1 MKGNRKTRVWLL
13 LILALLLV
21 LPSGLSV
28 AAAAEPEA
36 EEEEIVWEVWREEN
50 FQEAP
55 AVPNTWT
62 PDNYDIQDDYFFGEK
77 GCSAIPPDRP

>member
-55 AVPNTWT
+55 AVPNTV
-62 PDNYDIQDDYFFGEK
+62 I
-77 GCSAIPPDRP
+77 CSFSLG